1 MTARPPAPRYLMP
14 AGRHDTELVIDRSR
28 FCCAI
33 APATTVEEA
42 QAFIRTVQREA
53 PDATHHCWAYL
64 VGPPGSTSRM
74 GLSDDGE
81 PHGTAGR
88 PMFTVLQHG
97 GVGDLV
103 AVVTRYYGGIKLGTG
118 GLVKA
123 YSAAVQQTLETVP
136 RTLKVAR
143 VTMVAEVGYAALS
156 GVRQLLPTFEA
167 ELLAEAFAASIAL
180 TLRCPEEQCDALQQ
194 ALRDLTRGQVTFTDV
209 APQSAN
215 PPVD

>member
-1 MTARPPAPRYLMP
+1 MP

-28 FCCAI
+28 FRCAI
-33 APATTVEEA
+33 APAPSIEEA
-42 QAFIRTVQREA
+42 QAFIRALQKEA

-64 VGPPGSTSRM
+64 VGPPGSTDRI

-88 PMFTVLQHG
+88 PMFTVLQHS
-97 GVGDLV
+97 GVGDCV

-123 YSAAVQQTLETVP
+123 YSAAVQQTLETLP

-143 VTMVAEVGYAALS
+143 VQMVAHLGYSALTA
-156 GVRQLLPTFEA
+156 VRQLLPSCEA
-167 ELLAEAFAASIAL
+167 ELVAEVFTDTVAL
-180 TLRCPEEQCDALQQ
+180 TLRCPEEQGAPLQQ
-194 ALRDLTRGQVTFTDV
+194 ALRDLTRGQVTFTDL
-209 APQSAN
+209 APQSPQSGSA
-215 PPVD
+215 PVD

>member
-1 MTARPPAPRYLMP
+1 MP

-28 FCCAI
+28 FRCAI
-33 APATTVEEA
+33 APAPSIEEA
-42 QAFIRTVQREA
+42 QAFIRTLQKEA

-64 VGPPGSTSRM
+64 VGPPGSTDRI

-88 PMFTVLQHG
+88 PMFTVLQHS
-97 GVGDLV
+97 GVGDCV

-123 YSAAVQQTLETVP
+123 YSAAVQQTLETLP

-143 VTMVAEVGYAALS
+143 VQMVAHLGYGALTA
-156 GVRQLLPTFEA
+156 VRLLLPTYEA
-167 ELLAEAFAASIAL
+167 ELLAEWFTDMVTL
-180 TLRCPEEQCDALQQ
+180 TLRCPEEQGEPLQQ
-194 ALRDLTRGQVTFTDV
+194 ALRDLTRGQVTFADV
-209 APQSAN
+209 PPQSPQSGSA
-215 PPVD
+215 PVD